1 MGSKVL
7 MLALAGMLA
16 GASYGAVQL
25 ANGAQYV
32 LASAAMYL
40 VAATGVMFAAGAVY
54 AAFGGDERAERVREA
69 RRQDRRDRRRVTS
82 PSAALQRRG
91 ARPRERFGP
100 AARELD

>member
-1 MGSKVL
+1 MGNKAL

-25 ANGAQYV
+25 ASGAQYV
-32 LASAAMYL
+32 LVAAGFYL
-40 VAATGVMFAAGAVY
+40 VAATGVLFAAGAVY
-54 AAFGGDERAERVREA
+54 AAFGGDERAERIREA
-69 RRQDRRDRRRVTS
+69 RQQDRRTRRRTTS

-91 ARPRERFGP
+91 AGPRERFGP